1 MSRPGMKLTVRKV
14 DIWIGAVVALFG
26 AFSLSRALQLA
37 FYAEGVPGPGFFPAV
52 LAILLIVGGLALIVS
67 RFVKPDSESENFDLP
82 SSFQARRSL
91 GVWIALLATVALV
104 NAIGFIL
111 AMVLLVAVVLLGI
124 EGRRGV
130 AAIATIILIP
140 LLVYLLFAT
149 LLQVP
154 LPTGFGGG

>member
-1 MSRPGMKLTVRKV
+1 MKLTVRKV
-14 DIWIGAVVALFG
+14 DMGIGVVVALFG
-26 AFSLSRALQLA
+26 VFSLSRALKLD
-37 FYAEGVPGPGFFPAV
+37 FYDEGVPGPGFFPSG
-52 LAILLIVGGLALIVS
+52 LAMLLIVGGLALTVS
-67 RFVKPDSESENFDLP
+67 RFVKPDSESEDFDLP
-82 SSFQARRSL
+82 SRFQARRSL

-111 AMVLLVAVVLLGI
+111 AMVLLVAMVLLGI
-124 EGRRGV
+124 ERRRGP